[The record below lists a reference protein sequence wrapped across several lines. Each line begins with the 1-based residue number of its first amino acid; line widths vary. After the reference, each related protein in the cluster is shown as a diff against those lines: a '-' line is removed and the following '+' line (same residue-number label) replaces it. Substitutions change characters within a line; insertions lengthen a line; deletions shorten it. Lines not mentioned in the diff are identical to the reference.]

1 MNRQSKFASIY
12 KDHEWGS
19 TSRSGPGSELFRLKE
34 YVDCL
39 EKVVARE
46 DIQSVVDIGCGDW
59 SFSRNV
65 DWSRVDYTGVDIVPS
80 LSEELNRE
88 HGSDKMRFACADLTS
103 DELPSADLCICK
115 DVLQHLSNE
124 SVQKFLSGNLKR
136 YRYALLTN
144 DYRKM
149 KRNRFSVFGTMREF
163 QEPNSET
170 VDGGSRPIRLTEEPF
185 NLPAE
190 QLVLFDMQIGRTLF
204 TKETLL
210 WTRE

>member
-1 MNRQSKFASIY
+1 M
-12 KDHEWGS
+12 
-19 TSRSGPGSELFRLKE
+19 
-34 YVDCL
+34 
-39 EKVVARE
+39 ARE
-46 DIQSVVDIGCGDW
+46 EIQSVVDIGCGDW
-59 SFSRNV
+59 SFSRNI

-88 HGSDKMRFACADLTS
+88 HGGDKIRFACADLTS

-124 SVQKFLSGNLKR
+124 SVQKFLSGNLNR

-149 KRNRFSVFGTMREF
+149 KRSRLNFLGKMREF

-170 VDGGSRPIRLTEEPF
+170 TDGGSRPIRLTEAPF